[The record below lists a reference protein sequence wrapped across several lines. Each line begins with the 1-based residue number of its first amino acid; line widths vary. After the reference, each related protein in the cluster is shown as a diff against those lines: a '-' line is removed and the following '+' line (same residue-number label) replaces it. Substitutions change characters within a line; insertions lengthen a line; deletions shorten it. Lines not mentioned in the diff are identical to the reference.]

1 MLALMRKY
9 GKYVSAEFRR
19 CDASASSSSLYRPIH
34 ISIPM
39 HLESEKICHG
49 ATAAAGLG
57 EKSGGINAISTEI
70 F

>member
-1 MLALMRKY
+1 MLPLMRKY

-19 CDASASSSSLYRPIH
+19 CDASASSLYRPIH

-49 ATAAAGLG
+49 ATAGLG